1 MQRPEFR
8 LSVMNGG
15 HGIYDPLNAK
25 RQLRRTTG
33 DDEKAAHPEAG
44 RRARAQRQTPHH
56 CKPSPAFPAWRW
68 PLYTL
73 YSNTDLFP
81 GATVISV
88 VQVPQRLMPLEG
100 ARCPPY
106 SELEIP
112 DRWQTAK
119 RSTWWKNRPHTSRA
133 CHPPKRQRK
142 VSFRTWSCTPNP
154 SFLPRMQAFPYASLE
169 MAVLIK
175 DFIGKGG
182 GRAEEGRTPK

>member
-81 GATVISV
+81 GATMYSV
-88 VQVPQRLMPLEG
+88 QR
-100 ARCPPY
+100 ARNPRSLANGEEIHLVEKSTPY
-106 SELEIP
+106 LTRLSS
-112 DRWQTAK
+112 A
-119 RSTWWKNRPHTSRA
+119 
-133 CHPPKRQRK
+133 
-142 VSFRTWSCTPNP
+142 
-154 SFLPRMQAFPYASLE
+154 QA
-169 MAVLIK
+169 
-175 DFIGKGG
+175 
-182 GRAEEGRTPK
+182 TTH